1 MKNIKKS
8 LTPATIALLVTISV
22 FSCKKKESTP
32 DNSTQSTTT
41 GSSTTTGGT
50 TTGVPTGVVNT
61 GSLNLF
67 IVDTAKILSATQQ
80 GANQTIIVNKTI
92 NSSSYIGNLSLEN
105 SGTKL
110 VYSLYQQAPYTGT
123 VMGATTRELRIANAN
138 GSNDI
143 VLHTI
148 NTPTISYGAIRYG
161 VNNKVYFMK
170 EAAFPSTSYSI
181 CTVNTDGTGFQSA
194 SGLGNVKDISID
206 GNYYLTSAS
215 TPGGSVTSITVI
227 DKNGDNGAGSLYM
240 LVNTSAFGNVVFGRG
255 EFTVDNKK
263 ACIPYL
269 DGTNLKILI
278 LDLVTKTSSS
288 KTVVTNFTAPYIY
301 LMLHMASDSNRGVLT
316 VSSNNSV
323 SYIIDINAGTLLN
336 QFNNNDNNVSNVS
349 GY

>member
-1 MKNIKKS
+1 MKKS
-8 LTPATIALLVTISV
+8 IIVYSLVSILA
-22 FSCKKKESTP
+22 FMLACKKKESAP
-32 DNSTQSTTT
+32 DNSTQSNTT

-50 TTGVPTGVVNT
+50 TTGVPAGVVNT
-61 GSLNLF
+61 GALNLF

-80 GANQTIIVNKTI
+80 GVNQTIIVNKTI

-105 SGTKL
+105 SGTKF
-110 VYSLYQQAPYTGT
+110 VYSLYQQAPFTGT

-148 NTPTISYGAIRYG
+148 NTASISYGAVRYG
-161 VNNKVYFMK
+161 INNKVYFMK
-170 EAAFPSTSYSI
+170 EAAFPSVSYSI

-206 GNYYLTSAS
+206 GNYYLSNSSNSNTL
-215 TPGGSVTSITVI
+215 TSINVI

-240 LVNTSAFGNVVFGRG
+240 SVNLSALGNAVFGKG

-263 ACIPYL
+263 ACVPYL

-278 LDLVTKTSSS
+278 LDLATKTSSS
-288 KTVVTNFTAPYIY
+288 KTVVTNFTAPYVY
-301 LMLHMASDSNRGVLT
+301 LLLHIASDSNRGVLT
-316 VSSNNSV
+316 VSSNNSK

-336 QFNNNDNNVSNVS
+336 QFNNSNNDVSNVS